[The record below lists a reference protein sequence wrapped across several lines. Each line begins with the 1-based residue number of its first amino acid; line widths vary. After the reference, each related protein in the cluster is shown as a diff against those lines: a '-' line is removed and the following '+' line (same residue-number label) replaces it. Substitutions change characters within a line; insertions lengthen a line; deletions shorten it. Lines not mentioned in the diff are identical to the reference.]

1 MRDSQIIEGIVKKY
15 YGFSDVENTKYS
27 IIFHIDTPGTEKT
40 FESLLAD
47 LDRIGVTAFTNDF
60 PDSQIIV
67 INNSNLGRE
76 RVGVKTIMFLI
87 SIITLAYAGY
97 SYSSDYYSH
106 ISLPAEIFYGVLL
119 YAVPVAGVLLTREA
133 AKYLYLK
140 KRHIKYRFPIFVPSP
155 GIGTLGTIN
164 SNKSQFRES
173 KSMIRAGTVSL
184 LSGFALSILL
194 IIVGSV
200 TAPFIQYSGIVRSP
214 ISYLNFP
221 VIYPVLIDRFIP
233 VSMAPA
239 PLALAGYTGLVT
251 TALNAMPAGFLD
263 GGLVFSGIAGRRFR
277 YVSYVSMILLILAS
291 ILYPYLII
299 LVVLL
304 FLLGIKGALP
314 LNNLVKPGH
323 YAKYLT
329 VIIIVVI
336 LLGFA
341 PLPSHNINGSSVAIP
356 DSCYIIDK
364 QSPDNVSVNIT
375 VNEHGSRIIP
385 SFSVHPGKFF
395 IRGHKR
401 DNATAITY
409 TLELITY
416 KANYSGI
423 KHFNI
428 TVNTGT
434 FIFHKTVAVY
444 FLNPVRNISVN
455 NSDEPLN
462 LTKYQNEPFNLTLY
476 NNGTSPVS
484 ATLLSFSGNMGVYM
498 MLSPRNTFI
507 NLSGHPYEGLTF
519 TMNPGNSTTLQFEVT
534 TPGIWKLAILESNN
548 MAMIIT
554 IHILPRQ
561 ISPPLPPPVNILT
574 WPGTNETGSVFQFN
588 LTRYYPGAIQGNYPE
603 F

>member
-27 IIFHIDTPGTEKT
+27 IIFHINTPGNEKT
-40 FESLLAD
+40 FELLLAD

-67 INNSNLGRE
+67 INSSNLGRE
-76 RVGVKTIMFLI
+76 RAGIKTIMFLI
-87 SIITLAYAGY
+87 SIITLVYAGY

-106 ISLPAEIFYGVLL
+106 ISFHGGILDGILL
-119 YAVPVAGVLLTREA
+119 YAVPVLGVLLTREGG
-133 AKYLYLK
+133 KYLYLK
-140 KRHIKYRFPIFVPSP
+140 KRHIQYRFPIFVPSP

-173 KSMIRAGTVSL
+173 KSMVMAGTVSL
-184 LSGFALSILL
+184 LSGFALSIIL
-194 IIVGSV
+194 ITLGSI
-200 TAPFIQYSGIVRSP
+200 TSPFIQYSSLVRSP

-233 VSMAPA
+233 VSIVPD

-251 TALNAMPAGFLD
+251 TAINAIPAGFLD
-263 GGLVFSGIAGRRFR
+263 GGLVFSGLAGRSFR
-277 YVSYVSMILLILAS
+277 YISYVSIALLILAA
-291 ILYPYLII
+291 ILYPYILI

-314 LNNLVKPGH
+314 MNNLVMPGH

-329 VIIIVVI
+329 IIIIIII

-341 PLPSHNINGSSVAIP
+341 PLPFHNTNNSSVIIP
-356 DSCYIIDK
+356 DSYYVIDK

-385 SFSVHPGKFF
+385 SFSVHPGKFS
-395 IRGHKR
+395 IMGHKR
-401 DNATAITY
+401 DNATAVTY
-409 TLELITY
+409 ILELITY
-416 KANYSGI
+416 KSNYSGI

-434 FIFHKTVAVY
+434 SIFHKTVTVY
-444 FLNPVRNISVN
+444 FLNPVKNISVN
-455 NSDEPLN
+455 NSDEPLT

-476 NNGTSPVS
+476 NNGTSPVE

-498 MLSPRNTFI
+498 MVPSRNTFI
-507 NLSGHPYEGLTF
+507 NLAGDPFTGLTF
-519 TMNPGNSTTLQFEVT
+519 TISPENNTTMEFEVT

-554 IHILPRQ
+554 VHILPRQ
-561 ISPPLPPPVNILT
+561 ISPPLPPPINMQT
-574 WPGTNETGSVFQFN
+574 WPGTNETGGTFQFN
-588 LTRYYPGAIQGNYPE
+588 LTWYYSGTIQENYSE